1 MRGVNRK
8 QVLSSL
14 DLGQLRQVLI
24 RDLRKIP
31 AARVK
36 RMLQSYRYYQL
47 RIDCNLD
54 QIQALRS
61 RMQKVT
67 VTYRDAPGGG
77 NGADAS
83 ELIAK
88 IIKLERYV
96 EADTDRMQK
105 ELELVRFLIDS
116 LDNMLERQILD
127 LRYVRGW
134 RDWREIA
141 DKVNYT
147 EQHVKNVHGIA
158 LKKLVPLV
166 DKILFQKR
174 KR

>member
-1 MRGVNRK
+1 MRADRIR
-8 QVLSSL
+8 QLSQMGL
-14 DLGQLRQVLI
+14 HELRQVLI
-24 RDLRKIP
+24 RDFRKIP
-31 AARVK
+31 VSRVK
-36 RMLQSYRYYQL
+36 RMLNSYRYCQQ
-47 RIDCNLD
+47 RIDSNLD
-54 QIQALRS
+54 EIQVLRS

-67 VTYRDAPGGG
+67 VTYHDAPGGG
-77 NGADAS
+77 AGADAS
-83 ELIAK
+83 DQIAK
-88 IIKLERYV
+88 IIKLENYV
-96 EADTDRMQK
+96 EADTGRMRK

-116 LDNMLERQILD
+116 LDNMLERQVLD

-134 RDWREIA
+134 RDWRKIA

-166 DKILFQKR
+166 DKILFPKR

>member
-88 IIKLERYV
+88 IMKLETYLKEDTEKARYALQEV
-96 EADTDRMQK
+96 Q
-105 ELELVRFLIDS
+105 FWIDS
-116 LDNMLERQILD
+116 LEDYRERNVLQ
-127 LRYVRGW
+127 LRYIEGL
-134 RDWREIA
+134 DWYSISEKLYMNRRW
-141 DKVNYT
+141 VT
-147 EQHVKNVHGIA
+147 RLHGRA
-158 LKKLVPLV
+158 LKNLLKLAPKSPT
-166 DKILFQKR
+166 DM
-174 KR
+174 